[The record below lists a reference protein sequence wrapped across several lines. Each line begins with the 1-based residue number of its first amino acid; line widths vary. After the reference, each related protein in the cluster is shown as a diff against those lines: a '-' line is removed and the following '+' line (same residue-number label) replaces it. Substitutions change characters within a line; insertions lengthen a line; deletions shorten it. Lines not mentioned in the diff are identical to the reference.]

1 MFRFVSDLQTKKYHF
16 FQIILLIDKSKKFL
30 SQPQQMQFENAYSF
44 LMGKLEN
51 ELPSY
56 LHYHN
61 ADHTKDVL
69 NAVERIAAAE
79 DVSGEDLKIV
89 KTAAL
94 FHDSGFLET
103 YSDHEEISCEMAKKW
118 LPQFGYNR
126 DEIETICHLI
136 LATKIPQVPESKLAQ
151 ILCDA
156 DLYYLGTNK
165 YFVNADKLY
174 KELHEAGFVKNR
186 DEWRNEEI
194 KFVESHH
201 YFTQTA
207 QKKLNGTLKETL
219 SYLHHRSMK
228 QKTGKKNYEIYD
240 QVNDGIFIVLG
251 VILAA
256 FSLKGF
262 LIPNGLFDGGITGI
276 SLLIH
281 ELYFLDISYVIV
293 LANLP
298 FIIICIYAINFNY
311 ALKTFICILLLGICL
326 HFFPHFSMTSDK
338 FLVSVF
344 GGFFLGAGIGLTMRA
359 GCAIDG
365 IEILALYT
373 WKKTS
378 FTITEIILA
387 INILIFSI
395 AAFRFGIEVALYSM
409 LTYFAATKTVD
420 YVVEGLEAYVGV
432 TIISGKSEII
442 KDRLV
447 NEMGRGITIYKGE
460 RGFLPGKFELHSDCD
475 IIFTVITRL
484 EIRKLK
490 NLVSEIDPRS
500 FVFASTIKEAS
511 GGIIKRRHI
520 H

>member
-1 MFRFVSDLQTKKYHF
+1 MQYDLV
-16 FQIILLIDKSKKFL
+16 
-30 SQPQQMQFENAYSF
+30 YSF
-44 LMGKLEN
+44 LINKLET
-51 ELPSY
+51 ELPPF

-61 ADHTKDVL
+61 SEHTKDV
-69 NAVERIAAAE
+69 IASAE
-79 DVSGEDLKIV
+79 QLARTEKITGDDLTIL

-103 YSDHEEISCEMAKKW
+103 YSDHEEISCEMAAKW
-118 LPQFGYNR
+118 LPEYGYTKEAI
-126 DEIETICHLI
+126 DKICRLI
-136 LATKIPQVPESKLAQ
+136 LATRIPQQPKGKLGE

-156 DLYYLGTNK
+156 DLYYLGTDK
-165 YFVNADKLY
+165 YFIGAEKLY
-174 KELHEAGFVKNR
+174 KELHEAGIVKNR
-186 DEWRNEEI
+186 EEWSNEEI
-194 KFVESHH
+194 KFVESHK
-201 YFTQTA
+201 YFTHAAQYKLDSRLKQTLL
-207 QKKLNGTLKETL
+207 QLKLRLTK
-219 SYLHHRSMK
+219 
-228 QKTGKKNYEIYD
+228 KKNVKNSFAIGGWLSD
-240 QVNDGIFIVLG
+240 SLFILFGVL
-251 VILAA
+251 LAA

-262 LIPNGLFDGGITGI
+262 LIPNGFFDGGITGI
-276 SLLIH
+276 SLLIS
-281 ELYFLDISYVIV
+281 ELYHLDISYVIV

-298 FIIICIYAINFNY
+298 FIVICIYAVNFSY
-311 ALKTFICILLLGICL
+311 ALKTFICVLLLGLCL
-326 HFFPHFSMTSDK
+326 YYFPHYSITSDK
-338 FLVSVF
+338 LLVSIF

-395 AAFRFGIEVALYSM
+395 AAFSFGIQIALYSM
-409 LTYFAATKTVD
+409 LTYFTATRTVD
-420 YVVEGLEAYVGV
+420 YVVEGLEAYIGV

-460 RGFLPGKFELHSDCD
+460 RGFLPGKFDLHSDCD

-490 NLVSEIDPRS
+490 NLVNEIDPRS

>member
-1 MFRFVSDLQTKKYHF
+1 MTQ
-16 FQIILLIDKSKKFL
+16 
-30 SQPQQMQFENAYSF
+30 SQKMQFDSVYSF
-44 LMGKLEN
+44 LIKKLET
-51 ELPSY
+51 ELPPF

-61 ADHTKDVL
+61 AQHTKDVI
-69 NAVERIAAAE
+69 EGAE
-79 DVSGEDLKIV
+79 QLGREENISGDELTIL

-103 YSDHEEISCEMAKKW
+103 YSDHEEISCGMARKW
-118 LPQFGYNR
+118 LPEFGFHK
-126 DEIETICHLI
+126 EQIEEVCNLI
-136 LATKIPQVPESKLAQ
+136 MATKIPQQPKDKLAQ

-156 DLYYLGTNK
+156 DLYYMGTDK
-165 YFVNADKLY
+165 YFIGAEKLY
-174 KELHEAGFVKNR
+174 KELHEAGLITDRETWSK
-186 DEWRNEEI
+186 EEI
-194 KFVESHH
+194 KFVENHK
-201 YFTQTA
+201 YFTAAA
-207 QKKLNGTLKETL
+207 QKKLNARIKETAL
-219 SYLHHRSMK
+219 QLKIRAARQENSSKKRSI
-228 QKTGKKNYEIYD
+228 EISGW
-240 QVNDGIFIVLG
+240 VSDGLFIVVG
-251 VILAA
+251 VLLAA

-262 LIPNGLFDGGITGI
+262 LIPNGFFDGGVTGI
-276 SLLIH
+276 SLLIS
-281 ELYFLDISYVIV
+281 ELKRWDISFVII

-298 FIIICIYAINFNY
+298 FIIISIYAVNFHF
-311 ALKTFICILLLGICL
+311 ALKTFVCILLLGICL
-326 HFFPHFSMTSDK
+326 YYFPHYSITSDK
-338 FLVSVF
+338 LLVSIF
-344 GGFFLGAGIGLTMRA
+344 GGFFIGAGIGLTMRA

-387 INILIFSI
+387 INVFIFGI
-395 AAFRFGIEVALYSM
+395 AALHFGIQIALYSM
-409 LTYFAATKTVD
+409 LTYFTATRTVD
-420 YVVEGLEAYVGV
+420 YVVEGLEAYIGV

-511 GGIIKRRHI
+511 GGIIKRRHV

>member
-1 MFRFVSDLQTKKYHF
+1 
-16 FQIILLIDKSKKFL
+16 
-30 SQPQQMQFENAYSF
+30 MQFEKAYLF
-44 LMGKLEN
+44 IIEKLEK

-61 ADHTKDVL
+61 IEHTKDVI
-69 NAVERIAAAE
+69 AFTERLAQLENIYGDE
-79 DVSGEDLKIV
+79 LTIL

-103 YSDHEEISCEMAKKW
+103 YTGHEEISCKMARAW
-118 LPQFGYNR
+118 LPEFDYNKE
-126 DEIETICHLI
+126 EIEKICELI
-136 LATKIPQVPESKLAQ
+136 LVTKMPQAPKNKLEE
-151 ILCDA
+151 IICDG
-156 DLYYLGTNK
+156 DLYYLGTDQ
-165 YFVNADKLY
+165 FFITADKLY
-174 KELHEAGFVKNR
+174 KELREAGFVKDH
-186 DEWRNEEI
+186 DEWRESEI
-194 KFVESHH
+194 KFLQAQH
-201 YFTQTA
+201 YFTAGA
-207 QKKLNGTLKETL
+207 QKKLYPKLKQSLAQLEARAAL
-219 SYLHHRSMK
+219 SN
-228 QKTGKKNYEIYD
+228 KKD
-240 QVNDGIFIVLG
+240 KGIKNFDWIGDVLLIGIG

-256 FSLKGF
+256 FALKGF
-262 LIPNGLFDGGITGI
+262 LVPNGFFDGGITGI

-281 ELYFLDISYVIV
+281 EIYHFNLAYVIM

-298 FIIICIYAINFNY
+298 FIIMCVYAINFKF
-311 ALKTFICILLLGICL
+311 ALKTFFCVLLLGICL
-326 HFFPHFSMTSDK
+326 LYLPYPIITSDK
-338 FLVSVF
+338 LLVSIF

-365 IEILALYT
+365 IEVLALYT
-373 WKKTS
+373 WRRTS
-378 FTITEIILA
+378 FTISEIILA
-387 INILIFSI
+387 LNILIFSI
-395 AAFRFGIEVALYSM
+395 AAFQFGMEVALYSM
-409 LTYFAATKTVD
+409 LTYFTATKTID
-420 YVVEGLEAYVGV
+420 YVVEGLEAYIGV

-460 RGFLPGKFELHSDCD
+460 RGFLPGKFDLHDDCD

-490 NLVSEIDPRS
+490 NLVHEIDSRS

>member
-1 MFRFVSDLQTKKYHF
+1 
-16 FQIILLIDKSKKFL
+16 
-30 SQPQQMQFENAYSF
+30 MQFEKARSF
-44 LMGKLEN
+44 LIEKLESG
-51 ELPSY
+51 LPSY

-61 ADHTKDVL
+61 ADHTKEV
-69 NAVERIAAAE
+69 VAAADKIAKAE
-79 DVSGEDLKIV
+79 NISERDLAIV

-103 YSDHEEISCEMAKKW
+103 YSDHEEISCDMARKW
-118 LPQFGYNR
+118 LPQFGYTT
-126 DEIETICHLI
+126 DEIEEICLLI
-136 LATKIPQVPESKLAQ
+136 LSTKIPQVPKNKLAE

-156 DLYYLGTNK
+156 DLYYMGTDK
-165 YFVNADKLY
+165 YFLGANKLF
-174 KELHEAGFVKNR
+174 KELHEAGFVKDR
-186 DEWRNEEI
+186 EEWRKEEI

-201 YFTQTA
+201 YFTKIAQNNLNARLVKTLEQLKIRSVV
-207 QKKLNGTLKETL
+207 QKKPDK
-219 SYLHHRSMK
+219 SF
-228 QKTGKKNYEIYD
+228 EIFD
-240 QVNDGIFIVLG
+240 WVSDSLFILVG
-251 VILAA
+251 VVLAA
-256 FSLKGF
+256 FALQGF
-262 LIPNGLFDGGITGI
+262 LVPNGFFDGGITGI

-281 ELYFLDISYVIV
+281 EIYHFNLAYVII

-298 FIIICIYAINFNY
+298 FIVICVYAINFNY
-311 ALKTFICILLLGICL
+311 ALKTFFCILLLGVFLMIM
-326 HFFPHFSMTSDK
+326 PHFDITQDK
-338 FLVSVF
+338 LLVSIF
-344 GGFFLGAGIGLTMRA
+344 GGFFLGAGVGLTMRA

-373 WKKTS
+373 WRKTS
-378 FTITEIILA
+378 FTISEIILA

-395 AAFRFGIEVALYSM
+395 AAFRFGIEVSLYSM
-409 LTYFAATKTVD
+409 LTYFTATKTVD

-460 RGFLPGKFELHSDCD
+460 RGFLPGKFDLHSDCD

>member
-1 MFRFVSDLQTKKYHF
+1 LN
-16 FQIILLIDKSKKFL
+16 
-30 SQPQQMQFENAYSF
+30 QPPQMQFENAFSF
-44 LMGKLEN
+44 LIEKLKTG
-51 ELPSY
+51 LPTY

-61 ADHTKDVL
+61 EDHTKDVVAATENL
-69 NAVERIAAAE
+69 AISENVSER
-79 DVSGEDLKIV
+79 DLIIL

-94 FHDSGFLET
+94 FHDCGFLET
-103 YSDHEEISCEMAKKW
+103 YTDHEEISCKMAEKW
-118 LPQFGYNR
+118 LPQFGYTR
-126 DEIETICHLI
+126 DEIEEIRELI
-136 LATKIPQVPESKLAQ
+136 LATKLPQQPKNKLAE
-151 ILCDA
+151 IICDA
-156 DLYYLGTNK
+156 DLYYLGTDK
-165 YFVNADKLY
+165 YFVGANKLY
-174 KELHEAGFVKNR
+174 KELHEAGFVKDR
-186 DEWRNEEI
+186 EEWRKEEI
-194 KFVESHH
+194 KFVAEHH
-201 YFTQTA
+201 YFTKTA
-207 QKKLNGTLKETL
+207 QEKLNSRLIKTLQQLKI
-219 SYLHHRSMK
+219 RVDN
-228 QKTGKKNYEIYD
+228 QKKPEKLFQRNEWVGD
-240 QVNDGIFIVLG
+240 VLFILVG
-251 VILAA
+251 VVLAA
-256 FSLKGF
+256 FSLKSF
-262 LIPNGLFDGGITGI
+262 LVPNRFFDGGITGI

-281 ELYFLDISYVIV
+281 EIYHFNLAYVIM

-311 ALKTFICILLLGICL
+311 ALKTFFCILLLGICL
-326 HFFPHFSMTSDK
+326 MILPLYNITSDK
-338 FLVSVF
+338 LLVSVF
-344 GGFFLGAGIGLTMRA
+344 GGFFLGAGVGLTMRA

-378 FTITEIILA
+378 FTISEIILA

-395 AAFRFGIEVALYSM
+395 AAFRFGIEVSLYSM
-409 LTYFAATKTVD
+409 LTYFTATKTVD

-460 RGFLPGKFELHSDCD
+460 RGFLPGKFDLHSDCD

>member
-1 MFRFVSDLQTKKYHF
+1 
-16 FQIILLIDKSKKFL
+16 
-30 SQPQQMQFENAYSF
+30 MQFEKAYSF
-44 LMGKLEN
+44 LMAKLESS
-51 ELPSY
+51 LPSY
-56 LHYHN
+56 LHYHS
-61 ADHTKDVL
+61 ADHTKEV
-69 NAVERIAAAE
+69 IAATEKLAVAE
-79 DVSGEDLKIV
+79 NISGRDLIIV

-94 FHDSGFLET
+94 FHDCGFLET
-103 YSDHEEISCEMAKKW
+103 YSDHEEISCNMARKW
-118 LPQFGYNR
+118 LPPFGYSKA
-126 DEIETICHLI
+126 EIEEICSLI
-136 LATKIPQVPESKLAQ
+136 LSTKIPQAPKNKLAE

-156 DLYYLGTNK
+156 DLYYMGTDK
-165 YFVNADKLY
+165 YFVGANKLY
-174 KELHEAGFVKNR
+174 KELHEAGFVKYR
-186 DEWRNEEI
+186 EEWRKEEI

-201 YFTQTA
+201 YFTETA
-207 QKKLNGTLKETL
+207 KKKLDEKLVKTLALLKKRSVIQKKTE
-219 SYLHHRSMK
+219 
-228 QKTGKKNYEIYD
+228 KKFELFD
-240 QVNDGIFIVLG
+240 CMSDDLFILAG
-251 VILAA
+251 AMLAA
-256 FSLKGF
+256 FALQGF
-262 LIPNGLFDGGITGI
+262 LVPNGFFDGGITGI

-281 ELYFLDISYVIV
+281 EIYHFNLAYVII
-293 LANLP
+293 LANIP
-298 FIIICIYAINFNY
+298 FIVICVYAINFNY
-311 ALKTFICILLLGICL
+311 ALKTFFCILLLGVCL
-326 HFFPHFSMTSDK
+326 MLMPHFDITQDK
-338 FLVSVF
+338 LLVSIF

-378 FTITEIILA
+378 FTITEIIMA

-395 AAFRFGIEVALYSM
+395 AAFRFGIEVSLYSM
-409 LTYFAATKTVD
+409 LTYFTATKTVD

-460 RGFLPGKFELHSDCD
+460 RGFLPGKFDLHSDVD

>member
-1 MFRFVSDLQTKKYHF
+1 
-16 FQIILLIDKSKKFL
+16 
-30 SQPQQMQFENAYSF
+30 MQFENAYSF
-44 LMGKLEN
+44 LIEKLEK

-61 ADHTKDVL
+61 AEHTKDVL
-69 NAVERIAAAE
+69 AAVEALALSENITG
-79 DVSGEDLKIV
+79 DDLTIL

-94 FHDSGFLET
+94 FHDCGFLET
-103 YSDHEEISCEMAKKW
+103 YSDHEEISCDMARKW
-118 LPQFGYNR
+118 LPQFGY
-126 DEIETICHLI
+126 DKEEIEKVCALI
-136 LATKIPQVPESKLAQ
+136 LSTKIPQVPDNKLAEV
-151 ILCDA
+151 LCDA
-156 DLYYLGTNK
+156 DLYYLGTDN
-165 YFVNADKLY
+165 YFPRADKLY

-186 DEWRNEEI
+186 DEWRKEEL
-194 KFVESHH
+194 KFVEAHR
-201 YFTQTA
+201 YFTDSA
-207 QKKLNGTLKETL
+207 KKKLNNKLKQTVTQI
-219 SYLHHRSMK
+219 SSRANK
-228 QKTGKKNYEIYD
+228 QKTTKKKFEMYD
-240 QVNDGIFIVLG
+240 WVTDALFIIVG

-262 LIPNGLFDGGITGI
+262 LIPNGFFDGGITGI

-281 ELYFLDISYVIV
+281 EIYHFDISYVIM

-298 FIIICIYAINFNY
+298 FIIICIYAINFQY
-311 ALKTFICILLLGICL
+311 ALKTFFCILLLGICL
-326 HFFPHFSMTSDK
+326 YFFPHYSITSDK
-338 FLVSVF
+338 LLVSIF

-378 FTITEIILA
+378 FTITEIIMA

-409 LTYFAATKTVD
+409 LTYFTATRTVD

-460 RGFLPGKFELHSDCD
+460 RGFLPGKFEQHADCD

>member
-1 MFRFVSDLQTKKYHF
+1 MN
-16 FQIILLIDKSKKFL
+16 
-30 SQPQQMQFENAYSF
+30 QPTQMQFEGMYSF
-44 LMGKLEN
+44 LIEKLEK
-51 ELPSY
+51 ELPAFLY
-56 LHYHN
+56 YHN
-61 ADHTKDVL
+61 AEHTKDVL
-69 NAVERIAAAE
+69 AAAE
-79 DVSGEDLKIV
+79 KLALAEGITGEELTIL

-94 FHDSGFLET
+94 FHDCGFLQT
-103 YSDHEEISCEMAKKW
+103 YSDHEEISCEMARKW
-118 LPQFGYNR
+118 LPKFGYNKEQTDR
-126 DEIETICHLI
+126 ICKLI
-136 LATKIPQVPESKLAQ
+136 LATKIPQEPKSILGEV
-151 ILCDA
+151 LCDA
-156 DLYYLGTNK
+156 DLYYLGTDK
-165 YFVNADKLY
+165 YFLNSNKLY
-174 KELHEAGFVKNR
+174 KELHEAGLVKSR
-186 DEWRNEEI
+186 DEWRNEEL
-194 KFVESHH
+194 KFVGDQE
-201 YFTQTA
+201 YFTDTA
-207 QKKLNGTLKETL
+207 KKKLEPTLKQVVIQLKKRLANEKKVPKPFEIADWL
-219 SYLHHRSMK
+219 S
-228 QKTGKKNYEIYD
+228 D
-240 QVNDGIFIVLG
+240 AIFIVLG
-251 VILAA
+251 ALLAA

-262 LIPNGLFDGGITGI
+262 LIPNGFFDGGITGI

-281 ELYFLDISYVIV
+281 EIYSFDISYVIII
-293 LANLP
+293 ANLP
-298 FIIICIYAINFNY
+298 FIIICIYAINLEY
-311 ALKTFICILLLGICL
+311 ALKTFFCILLLGICL
-326 HFFPHFSMTSDK
+326 YYFPHYSITSDK
-338 FLVSVF
+338 LLVSIF

-365 IEILALYT
+365 IEVLALYT

-378 FTITEIILA
+378 FTITEIIMA

-409 LTYFAATKTVD
+409 LTYFTATKTVD

-460 RGFLPGKFELHSDCD
+460 RGFLPGKFDLHSDCD

>member
-1 MFRFVSDLQTKKYHF
+1 
-16 FQIILLIDKSKKFL
+16 
-30 SQPQQMQFENAYSF
+30 MQFDAVYTF
-44 LMGKLEN
+44 LIEKLET
-51 ELPSY
+51 ELPPF

-61 ADHTKDVL
+61 AQHTKDVL
-69 NAVERIAAAE
+69 AAAE
-79 DVSGEDLKIV
+79 QLASEENISGDDLTIL

-94 FHDSGFLET
+94 FHDSGFLEAYT
-103 YSDHEEISCEMAKKW
+103 DHEEISCEMARKW
-118 LPQFGYNR
+118 LPQFGYSK
-126 DEIETICHLI
+126 DQVHEICRLI
-136 LATKIPQVPESKLAQ
+136 IATKIPQQPKDKLAKV
-151 ILCDA
+151 LCDA
-156 DLYYLGTNK
+156 DLYYLGTDK
-165 YFVNADKLY
+165 YFSGADKLY
-174 KELHEAGFVKNR
+174 KELHEAGLAKNR
-186 DEWRNEEI
+186 EDWSLEEI
-194 KFVESHH
+194 KFVENHH
-201 YFTQTA
+201 YFTASAETKLNKRLKQTA
-207 QKKLNGTLKETL
+207 EQLRKRISMQKKNPKGLEVSGWL
-219 SYLHHRSMK
+219 SD
-228 QKTGKKNYEIYD
+228 TF
-240 QVNDGIFIVLG
+240 FIVVG
-251 VILAA
+251 VLLAA

-262 LIPNGLFDGGITGI
+262 LIPNGFFDGGITGI
-276 SLLIH
+276 SLLLS
-281 ELYFLDISYVIV
+281 ELKKWDISFVIM

-298 FIIICIYAINFNY
+298 FIIISIYAVNFRF
-311 ALKTFICILLLGICL
+311 ALKTFGCILFLGFCL
-326 HFFPHFSMTSDK
+326 YYFPHYSITSDK
-338 FLVSVF
+338 LLVSIF
-344 GGFFLGAGIGLTMRA
+344 GGFFIGAGIGLTMRA

-395 AAFRFGIEVALYSM
+395 AAFYFGIQIALYSM
-409 LTYFAATKTVD
+409 LTYFTATRTVD
-420 YVVEGLEAYVGV
+420 YVVEGLEAYIGV

-460 RGFLPGKFELHSDCD
+460 RGFLPGKFEQHTDCD

-511 GGIIKRRHI
+511 GGIIKRRHV